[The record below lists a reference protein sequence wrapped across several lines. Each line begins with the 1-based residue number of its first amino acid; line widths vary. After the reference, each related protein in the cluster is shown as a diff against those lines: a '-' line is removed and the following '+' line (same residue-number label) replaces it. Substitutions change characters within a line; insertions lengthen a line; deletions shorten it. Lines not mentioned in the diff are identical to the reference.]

1 MGCLF
6 APLARTGT
14 RPLSLEVGHAGSHAD
29 QYAGGHHRRRDPLR
43 MPVAPER
50 LAAPAQALE
59 SLQDSRRRLRCPAG
73 HATEVWCF
81 ALVYYLMARSG
92 EWGTLIGSFDGSFM
106 DCVYFSFTTY
116 TTIGFGDISPV
127 GKLKYLTGLQALTG
141 LVLISWTVSFLFLEM
156 QKYWKHK

>member
-14 RPLSLEVGHAGSHAD
+14 RPLSLEVGYAGSHAD

-43 MPVAPER
+43 MPVASER

-73 HATEVWCF
+73 PRDRSLVFRAGLLPDG
-81 ALVYYLMARSG
+81 ALRRMGNPDWQLR
-92 EWGTLIGSFDGSFM
+92 WLI
-106 DCVYFSFTTY
+106 
-116 TTIGFGDISPV
+116 
-127 GKLKYLTGLQALTG
+127 
-141 LVLISWTVSFLFLEM
+141 
-156 QKYWKHK
+156 